1 MHRLQIPLRTK
12 EMRSVS
18 SDRPASLALVPEVGH
33 ALSEWIKKNPHS
45 KGVLIGGLALS
56 LYAKPRYTEGVDLL
70 FLAESDI
77 PDEVEGF
84 RRARGHA
91 FEEKKFQV
99 EVEVNTASQ
108 INLPENIAQKVFDT
122 AHSVNGLRIASVEAL
137 VVMKLFG
144 SLTPK
149 RKHKDLGDI
158 QRILEEHPDVSIDDW
173 HLPVILRKEFDT
185 LKYLYA
191 IGREEDDN
199 GN

>member
-1 MHRLQIPLRTK
+1 MHRIQIPLRTK

-18 SDRPASLALVPEVGH
+18 ADRPASLALVPEVGH
-33 ALSEWIKKNPHS
+33 ALSEWLKSNPAS

-56 LYAKPRYTEGVDLL
+56 MYAKPRYTEDVDLL
-70 FLAESDI
+70 FLNESDI
-77 PDEVEGF
+77 PDDVAGF
-84 RRARGHA
+84 RRTRGHA
-91 FEEKKFQV
+91 FEEKKYQV

-108 INLPENIAQKVFDT
+108 INLPIDVAHKVFET
-122 AHSVNGLRIASVEAL
+122 AHSINGLRIASVEAL

-173 HLPVILRKEFDT
+173 PLPVIIRKEFDK
-185 LKYLYA
+185 LKELYV
-191 IGREEDDN
+191 
-199 GN
+199 